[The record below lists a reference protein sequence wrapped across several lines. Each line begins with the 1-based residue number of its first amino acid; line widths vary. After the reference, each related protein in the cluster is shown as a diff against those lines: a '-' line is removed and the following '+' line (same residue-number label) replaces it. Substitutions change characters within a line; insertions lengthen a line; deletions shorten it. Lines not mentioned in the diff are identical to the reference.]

1 MATKAHSAEHDG
13 AARLTSRGWL
23 AATPP
28 AFTATLLDLVQWRR
42 YDSGESIIHA
52 GDRNGD
58 LLGLAM
64 GSAALTSALGPADAP
79 VSHIATPVYWF
90 GFAPLITGHTRI
102 QSCTARSPVLVAH
115 IRQSAIRQLLA
126 EKPHYWQCIALLSH
140 LNSEVPIN
148 IATDLMIRS
157 SRRRCA
163 ATLLRI
169 AGCRFAD
176 TPPPTIAWSNQEELG
191 GMANLARSTLNLILG
206 DFEGEG
212 LISRG
217 YNQIVIHNAGVLRAI
232 ADG

>member
-1 MATKAHSAEHDG
+1 MATKAYSDEHDG
-13 AARLTSRGWL
+13 ALRLTGQGWL
-23 AATPP
+23 AATEPDF
-28 AFTATLLDLVQWRR
+28 AAAMLNLVLWRR
-42 YDSGESIIHA
+42 YDSGDSIIHA

-58 LLGLAM
+58 LLALVM

-90 GFAPLITGHTRI
+90 GFAPLITGHGRI

-115 IRQSAIRQLLA
+115 IRQSAMRQLLA
-126 EKPHYWQCIALLSH
+126 DNPHYWRWIALLSH

-157 SRRRCA
+157 SSRRCA
-163 ATLLRI
+163 ATLLRV

-176 TPPPTIAWSNQEELG
+176 APPPAIAWTNQEELG
-191 GMANLARSTLNLILG
+191 GMANMARSTLNIILG
-206 DFEGEG
+206 DFESDG

-217 YNQIVIHNAGVLRAI
+217 YNQIILHNPSALRAI

>member
-1 MATKAHSAEHDG
+1 MATKAYNDEHDG
-13 AARLTSRGWL
+13 ARRLTGQGWL
-23 AATPP
+23 AATDPEF
-28 AFTATLLDLVQWRR
+28 AAVMLALVHWRR

-52 GDRNGD
+52 GDRSGD
-58 LLGLAM
+58 MLALVM

-90 GFAPLITGHTRI
+90 GFAPLITGHARI

-115 IRQSAIRQLLA
+115 VRQSAMRQLLA
-126 EKPHYWQCIALLSH
+126 EDPRYWQWIALLTH
-140 LNSEVPIN
+140 LNSELPIN

-157 SRRRCA
+157 SSRRCA

-176 TPPPTIAWSNQEELG
+176 APAPVIAWANQEELG
-191 GMANLARSTLNLILG
+191 GMANMARSTLNIILS
-206 DFEGEG
+206 DLEADG

-217 YNQIVIHNAGVLRAI
+217 YNQIVLHDTAALRAI